1 MNYQY
6 ILFDLDGTLTDP
18 KVGITKSVAYALDK
32 MNIEVVDYS
41 KLDLFIGPPLQESFQ
56 EYYDLN
62 EHDANEAIG
71 YYRERFQ
78 QHGLYENE
86 VYPGIETLLEILKKK
101 GKVLAVATSKPTIF
115 AKKILQHFNLAQY
128 FDVIVGSNLDGTRIA
143 KADVIHE
150 VLLQLSSPD
159 KNEVI
164 MIGDRK
170 HDLIGAKKECIA
182 NIGVLYGYGSKE
194 ELVLEEPTYIVSNIA
209 ELDTILTN

>member
-18 KVGITKSVAYALDK
+18 KVGITKSVAYALEK
-32 MNIEVVDYS
+32 LNIEVVDYS
-41 KLDLFIGPPLQESFQ
+41 KLDFFIGPPLQESFQ
-56 EYYDLN
+56 AYYDLN
-62 EHDANEAIG
+62 EQQVNEAIG

-86 VYPGIETLLEILKKK
+86 VYPGIGPLLEALKKK
-101 GKVLAVATSKPTIF
+101 GKTLAVATSKPTVF
-115 AKKILQHFNLAQY
+115 AEKILQHFNLDQY
-128 FDVIVGSNLDGTRIA
+128 FEVIVGSNLDGTRIA

-159 KNEVI
+159 KGEVI

-170 HDLIGAKKECIA
+170 HDLIGAKKEGIA

-194 ELVLEEPTYIVSNIA
+194 ELALEEPTYIVNNIE
-209 ELDTILTN
+209 ELDSILNN

>member
-32 MNIEVVDYS
+32 MNIEVVDYP

-56 EYYDLN
+56 AYYGLN
-62 EHDANEAIG
+62 EQEANEAIG
-71 YYRERFQ
+71 YYRERFK

-86 VYPGIETLLEILKKK
+86 VYPGIEILLETLKKK
-101 GKVLAVATSKPTIF
+101 GKTLAVATSKPTVF
-115 AKKILQHFNLAQY
+115 AEKILQHFKLAQY

-143 KADVIHE
+143 KAEVIHE

-159 KNEVI
+159 KSEVI

-170 HDLIGAKKECIA
+170 HDLIGAKKEGIA
-182 NIGVLYGYGSKE
+182 NLGVLYGYGSND
-194 ELVLEEPTYIVSNIA
+194 ELALEEPTYIVSNIE
-209 ELDTILTN
+209 ELDSILTN

>member
-18 KVGITKSVAYALDK
+18 KVGITKSVAYALEK
-32 MNIEVVDYS
+32 LNIEIVDYS
-41 KLDLFIGPPLQESFQ
+41 KLDFFIGPPLQESFQ
-56 EYYDLN
+56 AYYDLT
-62 EHDANEAIG
+62 EQQVNEAIG

-86 VYPGIETLLEILKKK
+86 VYPGIETLLETLKKK
-101 GKVLAVATSKPTIF
+101 EKTLAVATSKPTIF
-115 AKKILQHFNLAQY
+115 AEKILQHFKLDQY
-128 FDVIVGSNLDGTRIA
+128 FEVIVGSNLDGTRIA

-159 KNEVI
+159 KSEVI

-170 HDLIGAKKECIA
+170 HDLIGAKKEGIA

-194 ELVLEEPTYIVSNIA
+194 EWALEEPTYIVNNIE
-209 ELDTILTN
+209 ELDSILNN

>member
-1 MNYQY
+1 MIYQY

-56 EYYDLN
+56 AYYGLN
-62 EHDANEAIG
+62 ERQANEAIG
-71 YYRERFQ
+71 YYRERFKQ
-78 QHGLYENE
+78 LGLYENE
-86 VYPGIETLLEILKKK
+86 VYPGIKTLLETLKKK
-101 GKVLAVATSKPTIF
+101 GKTLAVATSKPTVF
-115 AKKILQHFNLAQY
+115 AEKILQHFKLAQY

-143 KADVIHE
+143 KAEVIHE

-159 KNEVI
+159 KSEII

-194 ELVLEEPTYIVSNIA
+194 ELALEEPTYIVSNIE
-209 ELDTILTN
+209 ELDFILTN

>member
-32 MNIEVVDYS
+32 MNIEVVDYP
-41 KLDLFIGPPLQESFQ
+41 KLDLFIGPPLQESFLA
-56 EYYDLN
+56 YYGLN
-62 EHDANEAIG
+62 ERQANEAIG
-71 YYRERFQ
+71 YYRERFK

-86 VYPGIETLLEILKKK
+86 VYPGIKTLLETLKKK
-101 GKVLAVATSKPTIF
+101 GKTLAVATSKPTVF
-115 AKKILQHFNLAQY
+115 AEKILQHFKLAQY
-128 FDVIVGSNLDGTRIA
+128 FDVIVGSNLDGTRIE
-143 KADVIHE
+143 KAEVIHE

-159 KNEVI
+159 KSEII

-170 HDLIGAKKECIA
+170 HDLIGAKQEGIA

-194 ELVLEEPTYIVSNIA
+194 ELALEEPTYIVSNIE
-209 ELDTILTN
+209 ELDSILTN